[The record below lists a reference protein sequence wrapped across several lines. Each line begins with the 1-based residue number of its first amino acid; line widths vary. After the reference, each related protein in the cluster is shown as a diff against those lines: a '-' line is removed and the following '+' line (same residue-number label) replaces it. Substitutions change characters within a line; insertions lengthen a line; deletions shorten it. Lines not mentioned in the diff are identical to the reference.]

1 MNRRDFV
8 VCGTAAAAAIGV
20 AAYAAAEV
28 SKGAT
33 VRGVHGPLPYKV
45 IFDTRFQ
52 ASRSFGTGAAQ
63 LGCAIQPITGDVTA
77 LWFKELQ
84 PLWTQRKE
92 AIVGM
97 TTRASL
103 LCLEQL
109 AWEQWMRV
117 VARVEHR
124 SEPDGTVRH
133 RLFLHGNTLQEARA
147 ALAGNADWAER
158 MVAPLVSRIGAEHC
172 GRPGESV
179 VLTRHL
185 SRDDPRIPLVSWVI
199 AARSSGDAPIRVGR
213 TYRTEVAL
221 T

>member
-8 VCGTAAAAAIGV
+8 IYSTAAAAAIGV
-20 AAYAAAEV
+20 AANAGAEL

-33 VRGVHGPLPYKV
+33 VQGVRDTRPYKA
-45 IFDTRFQ
+45 IFDARFQ
-52 ASRSFGTGAAQ
+52 ASCSFGAGAAR
-63 LGCAIQPITGDVTA
+63 LGCTIQPITGDVTA

-92 AIVGM
+92 AILGM
-97 TTRASL
+97 TTGASL

-133 RLFLHGNTLQEARA
+133 RLFLRGNTLQEARA

-158 MVAPLVSRIGAEHC
+158 MVAPLVGRLGAAHC
-172 GRPGESV
+172 GRTAETV

-185 SRDDPRIPLVSWVI
+185 SGGDPGIPLVSWVI
-199 AARSSGDAPIRVGR
+199 AARVSGGAPARAGR
-213 TYRTEVAL
+213 PYRTEVAPI
-221 T
+221 